1 MKAYATCMD
10 GTKVLPFAVSS
21 SYPRTTS
28 LPGLI
33 IRASRARRLQQSL
46 HRVCFL
52 VPLMRSSDW
61 IIFMSLTRL
70 SSPHVAHLTFSGSSG
85 ACAYTQ
91 SFKKQMSSQFP
102 KLPGPPK
109 KPSRPTRGAHAPGP
123 ARPTPG
129 PSQIS
134 GDLEIWEFRIPKNP
148 KIKKIPKSKSVLPK
162 MSARSRSVNAH
173 FLNCRMEWYGE
184 IVLLECMIFS

>member
-1 MKAYATCMD
+1 MKVYATCMD

-33 IRASRARRLQQSL
+33 RRASRARRLQQSL

-61 IIFMSLTRL
+61 IIFMSLTSL
-70 SSPHVAHLTFSGSSG
+70 SSPHVQHLTFSGSSR
-85 ACAYTQ
+85 ACAYKQ

-102 KLPGPPK
+102 RTTRPTQTTLPAHPRGPPGPSPAQPK
-109 KPSRPTRGAHAPGP
+109 
-123 ARPTPG
+123 PG

-134 GDLEIWEFRIPKNP
+134 GDLEIWEFRTPKNP
-148 KIKKIPKSKSVLPK
+148 KRRNSQRPNS
-162 MSARSRSVNAH
+162 
-173 FLNCRMEWYGE
+173 FCRKCRQG
-184 IVLLECMIFS
+184 LDQ

>member
-1 MKAYATCMD
+1 MKAYATCVH

-28 LPGLI
+28 VPGFI
-33 IRASRARRLQQSL
+33 NRASRGRRFVQSL
-46 HRVCFL
+46 HRVCCL
-52 VPLMRSSDW
+52 VPLIKSSDCT
-61 IIFMSLTRL
+61 IFISLT
-70 SSPHVAHLTFSGSSG
+70 SFISPHVEHLTSSGSSG
-85 ACAYTQ
+85 ACAHKQ

-134 GDLEIWEFRIPKNP
+134 GDLEIWEFRIPK
-148 KIKKIPKSKSVLPK
+148 IPKSKKSQNPNPFCPK
-162 MSARSRSVNAH
+162 
-173 FLNCRMEWYGE
+173 CRQG
-184 IVLLECMIFS
+184 LD

>member
-102 KLPGPPK
+102 RTTRPTQKNPPGPPEG
-109 KPSRPTRGAHAPGP
+109 PTRPKPGP
-123 ARPTPG
+123 AQAWPEPDFWG
-129 PSQIS
+129 S
-134 GDLEIWEFRIPKNP
+134 GNLGI
-148 KIKKIPKSKSVLPK
+148 
-162 MSARSRSVNAH
+162 
-173 FLNCRMEWYGE
+173 
-184 IVLLECMIFS
+184 